1 MLELKHNFIFEGQP
15 VAWGC
20 MGQGSAL
27 VLIHGTPFSS
37 GIEPLLTELDGPVSL
52 LWGEHNEQ
60 Q

>member
-15 VAWGC
+15 VAWGKV
-20 MGQGSAL
+20 QSL

-37 GIEPLLTELDGPVSL
+37 GIESLLTELDGPVSL

>member
-15 VAWGC
+15 VAWGKV
-20 MGQGSAL
+20 QPL
-27 VLIHGTPFSS
+27 VLIHGTPFYS
-37 GIEPLLTELDGPVSL
+37 GIEPLLTEIDGPVSL

>member
-15 VAWGC
+15 VAWGKV
-20 MGQGSAL
+20 QPL
-27 VLIHGTPFSS
+27 VLIHGTPFYS